1 MTELNRRDFMVVT
14 ATALGACMACPLHA
28 AAVEQAKKEP
38 VDVGVVA
45 DFPKEGI
52 YDRWAKDHSFF
63 LVRKSRRLY
72 AVSATCT
79 HKRFGLVENDGQMK
93 CPKHGSIF
101 DTSGKPTKAPA
112 RKPLP
117 RYGIAVNGQGRII
130 VEPSKEFGEKQWN
143 ASGSYL
149 AI

>member
-1 MTELNRRDFMVVT
+1 MQELNRRDFMVVT
-14 ATALGACMACPLHA
+14 ATALGACIACPLHA

-93 CPKHGSIF
+93 CPKHGSTF
-101 DTSGKPTKAPA
+101 DLNSGKPRSLPA
-112 RKPLP
+112 T
-117 RYGIAVNGQGRII
+117 
-130 VEPSKEFGEKQWN
+130 EPVDTFPVITEDHDIYIEVPTT
-143 ASGSYL
+143 
-149 AI
+149 